1 LAYPN
6 FNFYR
11 SFYEKFAPQDEKI
24 AHDDENIGSGTE
36 AINDEHSSIEEYPM
50 ARRSS
55 GPYDESV
62 LDPNT
67 MPKGIFMR
75 LGKQAWPASFDY
87 ANLMP
92 NVINHTLKIKRD
104 RLSNVRLKRQM
115 LSNVRLRRQMLS
127 NVRL

>member
-1 LAYPN
+1 M
-6 FNFYR
+6 
-11 SFYEKFAPQDEKI
+11 
-24 AHDDENIGSGTE
+24 
-36 AINDEHSSIEEYPM
+36 IEEYPI

-55 GPYDESV
+55 DLNDESS

-67 MPKGIFMR
+67 LTKGIFMR
-75 LGKQAWPASFDY
+75 LGKRELPASLDY
-87 ANLMP
+87 AKISNLMP
-92 NVINHTLKIKRD
+92 NVINHMLKIKRA

>member
-1 LAYPN
+1 
-6 FNFYR
+6 
-11 SFYEKFAPQDEKI
+11 
-24 AHDDENIGSGTE
+24 
-36 AINDEHSSIEEYPM
+36 M

-55 GPYDESV
+55 GPYDESG

-75 LGKQAWPASFDY
+75 LGKQAWPASVDY

-92 NVINHTLKIKRD
+92 NVINHMLKIKRA